1 MKGCEEMKERT
12 KKLFCL
18 EVWVKLTP
26 VPTGTHKPMK
36 TLKELAKGRQ
46 DQPSP
51 LQPFS
56 SSTDTLILRKKE
68 EHLYPTR
75 LPHQGMRQDK
85 MTGLHSPLTHH
96 RFK

>member
-1 MKGCEEMKERT
+1 MRISQI
-12 KKLFCL
+12 
-18 EVWVKLTP
+18 WVKLTP
-26 VPTGTHKPMK
+26 VPTGTHKPIK

-68 EHLYPTR
+68 DHLYPTR
-75 LPHQGMRQDK
+75 LPHQGMSQDK
-85 MTGLHSPLTHH
+85 MTPFTSHTP
-96 RFK
+96 